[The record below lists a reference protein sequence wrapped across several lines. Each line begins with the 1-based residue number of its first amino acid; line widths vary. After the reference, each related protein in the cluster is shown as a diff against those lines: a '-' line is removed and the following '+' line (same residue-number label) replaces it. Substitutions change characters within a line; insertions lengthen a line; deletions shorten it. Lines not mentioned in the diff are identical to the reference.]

1 MFELVSA
8 GVDGV
13 NFHMD
18 FDDFYGGFLFDVN
31 TSTMPHIYTIDV
43 IRPEY
48 YGMLFFQQVAANGAK
63 LLPVTVSTSN
73 LNVWATVDRARRV
86 RIALINKDK
95 TASVT
100 ATIDLSG
107 YGIGTLTRLLAS
119 SYQAKTGITLG
130 GQTFDGSK
138 DGTLQG
144 TPRRESVTPRGAVYW
159 VPMPPTSAALL
170 TVELSKLADDLR

>member
-1 MFELVSA
+1 
-8 GVDGV
+8 
-13 NFHMD
+13 
-18 FDDFYGGFLFDVN
+18 
-31 TSTMPHIYTIDV
+31 
-43 IRPEY
+43 
-48 YGMLFFQQVAANGAK
+48 
-63 LLPVTVSTSN
+63 
-73 LNVWATVDRARRV
+73 V

-95 TASVT
+95 TANVT

-144 TPRRESVTPRGAVYW
+144 APTSESVTPRGAVYW

-170 TVELSKLADDLR
+170 TVELPKLADDLR